1 MLGFPGGAGG
11 KESACQCRRWRTC
24 GFHPSVGK
32 IPWSRKWQPVPV
44 FLPGKFYG
52 QRSLAAYS
60 PWDHRESDMTKWLST
75 THTGAMLLNQVKS
88 VHWKD
93 WCWSWSSNTLAT
105 WCEELIHR
113 KRPLCSERLK
123 AGREGDDRG
132 WDGWMASPTQ
142 WTWVWASSGGWWRRG
157 EAGVLQSMELLRVR
171 HDLATEQST
180 TTTTTKI

>member
-1 MLGFPGGAGG
+1 M
-11 KESACQCRRWRTC
+11 
-24 GFHPSVGK
+24 GK
-32 IPWSRKWQPVPV
+32 IPWSRKWQPVPA